1 MDEKREELTPEEG
14 REGREGRGEPIDQ
27 TWRPEAKFRGGF
39 TLGRGLSFGLT
50 FTTDPTRPDD
60 EPLQ

>member
-1 MDEKREELTPEEG
+1 MEEKKEKDAPEESQ
-14 REGREGRGEPIDQ
+14 EGQEESIDQ
-27 TWRPEAKFRGGF
+27 TWKPEARFRGGF
-39 TLGRGLSFGLT
+39 SLGKGLSFGLT